1 MECSASE
8 IPCKALKKK
17 RKATDTQMI
26 PPPICMVFFIIIY
39 TPLKMV
45 RLDGPFKI

>member
-17 RKATDTQMI
+17 RKAIDTQMI
-26 PPPICMVFFIIIY
+26 PPPIGMFFCIIIY
-39 TPLKMV
+39 TPLKMAI
-45 RLDGPFKI
+45 LDGPFKF